1 MASNTT
7 IGQLEIT
14 RYVQSTVK
22 IKAGGLVVWIDP
34 FMVNAEH
41 IGEDKADLILLT
53 HEHGDHFSVDTL
65 NAVAKEGTKLLCPNN
80 GVISQIQGSV
90 TASPLALKEG
100 DTTSA
105 AGLDVRAVAGYNDI
119 HPRNS
124 GYDSFNI
131 GYIFGMGGQQVL
143 HTGDTGLISEFSS
156 FGALDIAMVPIGGS
170 GYTMDEDEAAK
181 AVTEMLKPQ
190 IAIPIHY
197 RFATGG
203 DPEKFKAAVGSA
215 ASVHILDAVF
225 PPMGG

>member
-119 HPRNS
+119 HPRNN

-131 GYIFGMGGQQVL
+131 GYIFGMGGQ
-143 HTGDTGLISEFSS
+143 
-156 FGALDIAMVPIGGS
+156 
-170 GYTMDEDEAAK
+170 
-181 AVTEMLKPQ
+181 
-190 IAIPIHY
+190 
-197 RFATGG
+197 
-203 DPEKFKAAVGSA
+203 
-215 ASVHILDAVF
+215 
-225 PPMGG
+225 